1 MCGSLFACPSYR
13 HLNLL
18 LQDEIFDLLTELL
31 TLRDMLGCLIQD
43 VCVDQMDLLGTLVV
57 LVVLTKMLQVWW
69 QELCVVT
76 KLLQDPIVFQVFH
89 DPQIQQ
95 RLLLALN
102 LLLLGVVEL
111 TIVLEERHLVSAL
124 VFAET

>member
-1 MCGSLFACPSYR
+1 MCVSLFTCPSYR

-18 LQDEIFDLLTELL
+18 LQYEIFDLLTELL

-43 VCVDQMDLLGTLVV
+43 VCVNQMDLLGTLVV